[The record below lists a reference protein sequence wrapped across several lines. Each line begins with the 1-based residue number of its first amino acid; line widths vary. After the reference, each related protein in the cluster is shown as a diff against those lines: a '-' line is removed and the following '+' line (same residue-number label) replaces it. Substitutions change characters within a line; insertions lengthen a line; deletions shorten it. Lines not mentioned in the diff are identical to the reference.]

1 MFMIAFS
8 RHHFTTSFSRHH
20 FHDIR
25 HNLLLFHSAFRRR
38 FFLFPLFGILGPA
51 LRHIRQQRFNDISQV
66 MSMD

>member
-1 MFMIAFS
+1 MIAFS
-8 RHHFTTSFSRHH
+8 RHLLRHD

-51 LRHIRQQRFNDISQV
+51 LRHIRQQRSNDISQV
-66 MSMD
+66 LSMD